1 MLLVRGNCAVKLL
14 RQTLSK
20 RRLSKWMVPTPL
32 TSVADSEAFQCQLRV
47 LPVSVPTPLTSVADS
62 EAIQC
67 QLRVLPVPVP
77 TPLTSVADSEAFQ
90 VSASGFSST
99 AAEFG

>member
-1 MLLVRGNCAVKLL
+1 
-14 RQTLSK
+14 
-20 RRLSKWMVPTPL
+20 MVP
-32 TSVADSEAFQCQLRV
+32 
-47 LPVSVPTPLTSVADS
+47 VPTPLTSVADS

>member
-20 RRLSKWMVPTPL
+20 RKLSKWM
-32 TSVADSEAFQCQLRV
+32 
-47 LPVSVPTPLTSVADS
+47 VPTPLTSVADS